1 MVQISQ
7 VSAYLFIYYFIFY
20 YFILILHNSSTH
32 TLCTNSKLFISLLN
46 LHSILF
52 FFFIRLDVCS
62 YWLTHTSHIFHCWR
76 NRATGKWRH
85 MRREREMQ
93 SKTVNSLM

>member
-52 FFFIRLDVCS
+52 FFYKIRCLFLLADPYIAHIS
-62 YWLTHTSHIFHCWR
+62 LLEKQSHWKGEAHEKGER
-76 NRATGKWRH
+76 NA
-85 MRREREMQ
+85 EQNCE
-93 SKTVNSLM
+93 